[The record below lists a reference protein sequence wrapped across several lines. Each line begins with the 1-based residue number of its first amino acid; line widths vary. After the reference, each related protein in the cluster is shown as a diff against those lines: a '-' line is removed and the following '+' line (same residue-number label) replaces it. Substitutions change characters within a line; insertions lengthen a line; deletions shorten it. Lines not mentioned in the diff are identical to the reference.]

1 MEVAAGH
8 ISYFLTFTGFG
19 DYLQCFYIHRMYDEA
34 IVIVECETR
43 SVRIPAVTYVP
54 FFYLAQR
61 GTDAVSVTG
70 RTCFPKEGL
79 YGGAEQQPVAIR
91 RINSSEISKF
101 GDIPLLGDTVQWHP

>member
-1 MEVAAGH
+1 
-8 ISYFLTFTGFG
+8 
-19 DYLQCFYIHRMYDEA
+19 MYHET
-34 IVIVECETR
+34 IVIIECEVGA
-43 SVRIPAVTYVP
+43 VRIPAVTYVP